1 MGDKIVKSISV
12 LGLGYIGLPTAA
24 MFASH
29 GVKVLGVDVNE
40 DICKTI
46 NNGGIHIEE
55 PFLAD
60 IIKQQVGRGMITCS
74 KEVSPSDAFIIAVPT
89 PITEDK
95 TADLSYVISAGES
108 VAQVLKPG
116 DLVILESTVSPRCT
130 SDVLM
135 PVLEKSGLKAG
146 EDFYLAHCPE
156 RVLPGQIIHELKH
169 NNRVIG
175 GVNLESAE
183 KARELYSVFVEGEM
197 YLTDTITAELCKL
210 MENTFR
216 DVNIALANELAKICE
231 RLGTNAWDVIKFAN
245 KHPRVNLHSPGP
257 GVGGHCLAVDPWFV
271 VKAAPDLSHIIELS
285 RNTNDSMP
293 KYVAEKV
300 NTLVPR
306 GSKVVILGCTYKPD
320 VDDMR
325 ESPIMDLVDLL
336 ENDYQ
341 IRIVDP
347 FVKRH
352 NVDVYDA
359 AEDASLVI
367 LGVHHKRFN
376 KIDLARLKSVMKDP
390 VFLDT
395 RNYFSKA
402 DFEREGFEYH
412 LLGASD
418 TPHPSVIE
426 TKREVA
432 VSDE

>member
-1 MGDKIVKSISV
+1 MKKISV
-12 LGLGYIGLPTAA
+12 IGLGYIGLPTAA

-29 GVKVLGVDVNE
+29 GVTVVGVDVNE
-40 DICKTI
+40 DVCNII

-55 PFLAD
+55 PFLSD
-60 IIKQQVGRGMITCS
+60 IIKEQVACGKITCRT
-74 KEVSPSDAFIIAVPT
+74 EVLPSDAFIIAVPT
-89 PITEDK
+89 PINEDK

-108 VAQVLKPG
+108 VAKVLKRG

-130 SDVLM
+130 LDVLL
-135 PVLEKSGLKAG
+135 PVLEDSGLRSG
-146 EDFYLAHCPE
+146 VDFYLAHCPE
-156 RVLPGQIIHELKH
+156 RVLPGQIIHELKY

-175 GVNLESAE
+175 GVNLESAK
-183 KARELYSVFVEGEM
+183 KARALYSVFVEGEM

-271 VKAAPDLSHIIELS
+271 VEAVPDLSHIIELS
-285 RNTNDSMP
+285 RNINDSMP
-293 KYVAEKV
+293 EYVAEKV
-300 NTLVPR
+300 KTLAPR

-325 ESPIMDLVDLL
+325 ESPIMDLVGLL

-341 IRIVDP
+341 VCIVDP
-347 FVKRH
+347 FVKRYA
-352 NVDVYDA
+352 VDVYDVA
-359 AEDASLVI
+359 RDARLLI
-367 LGVHHKRFN
+367 LGVHHKQFST
-376 KIDLARLKSVMKDP
+376 IDWTRLKSVVKEP

-402 DFEREGFEYH
+402 EVEKVGFGYH
-412 LLGASD
+412 LLGSSD
-418 TPHPSVIE
+418 TPHPSVVQ
-426 TKREVA
+426 TRKEVA
-432 VSDE
+432 VSND